1 MIISV
6 TALKILIVTATLMV
20 AVAPLILLI
29 LWVLDKKGGKIW

>member
-20 AVAPLILLI
+20 AAAPLILLF

>member
-6 TALKILIVTATLMV
+6 SALKILIVTATLVV
-20 AVAPLILLI
+20 AAAPLILLI